1 MFSIEDEIKQS
12 SFQNEKEKLSI
23 NIMHTASW
31 FKNIHAKFFKTYDL
45 TTNQYNVLRI
55 LRGQLPNCCPMQT
68 VSERMIDKNSNTG
81 RIIDRLLAKK
91 LVIRKENASDRRQLD
106 LRISDK
112 GLELL
117 EEIDLK
123 LNTLSDGLNGLSNEE
138 AATLNSLLNKLKD
151 K

>member
-1 MFSIEDEIKQS
+1 MFSIENEIKQTHFHS
-12 SFQNEKEKLSI
+12 EKQKLSI

-31 FKNIHAKFFKTYDL
+31 FKTLHAQFFKSYDL
-45 TTNQYNVLRI
+45 TNNQYNVLRI

-81 RIIDRLLAKK
+81 RIIDRLLAKN

-106 LRISDK
+106 LRISEE

-117 EEIDLK
+117 AKIDLAINS
-123 LNTLSDGLNGLSNEE
+123 LDDGLNGLTNEE
-138 AATLNSLLNKLKD
+138 AATLNNLLNKLKN